1 MDERQ
6 DFDVVVVGGGI
17 AGLSAGV
24 RAAELGF
31 RTAVIEKGA
40 SSHYLCNSRISGG
53 VFHIALHDPKL
64 SKAELLTAI
73 RNRTDGTA
81 DPILADALSER
92 AGATLDWL
100 RGLGVKFMRAGP
112 HLGNTWL
119 AEPPRPPGARS
130 NWIGTW
136 SGWGPDMLLRVL
148 ADSLERFGGTLM
160 LDARAQALVMRNGQC
175 IGVDAIIAG
184 KQQRLTSSAVVI
196 ADGGFPANA
205 ELLKANIT
213 PDPARI
219 QQRNAQTATGDGLRM
234 AQAVGADTTRLDR
247 FYGHLLSKDAMNND
261 LLWPYPVLDD
271 VAVSGIMVDAG
282 GKRFVDEGYGGVY
295 ISNIVAA
302 TAGES
307 AVVFDADIWAG
318 SGRASHVMP
327 SNPHLVNAGGT
338 IHSAPTIAA
347 LAQAAKLPGDALAAT
362 IATYNEACKR
372 GTYDA
377 LDPPRTTRKFKAMP
391 IETPPFYA
399 IPACAGITYTMG
411 GIKIDGNARVLD
423 TNGDPIAGL
432 YAAGSA
438 TGGLEGM
445 TERAL
450 YVGGLCRASVFG
462 KRAAEHIAE
471 CVARRR

>member
-6 DFDVVVVGGGI
+6 DFDVVVVGGGV

-24 RAAELGF
+24 RAAELGL
-31 RTAVIEKGA
+31 RTAVLEKGA
-40 SSHYLCNSRISGG
+40 GSQYLCNSRISGG
-53 VFHIALHDPKL
+53 NFHIALHDPKL
-64 SKAELLTAI
+64 SKDELLTAI

-81 DPILADALSER
+81 DPALADALSAR

-100 RGLGVKFMRAGP
+100 QGLGVKFMRTGP
-112 HLGNTWL
+112 HEGNTWI
-119 AEPPRPPGARS
+119 AAPPRPLGAGS
-130 NWIGTW
+130 DWMGTW
-136 SGWGPDMLLRVL
+136 SGRGPDMLLRVL
-148 ADSLERFGGTLM
+148 AQRLAQFGGTLM
-160 LDARAQALVMRNGQC
+160 LDARAQALVMHNGQC
-175 IGVDAIIAG
+175 VGIDAIMAG
-184 KQQRLTSSAVVI
+184 RQQRLTGAAVVI
-196 ADGGFPANA
+196 ADGGFPANT

-213 PDPARI
+213 PDPARVK
-219 QQRNAQTATGDGLRM
+219 QRNAQTATGDGLRM
-234 AQAVGADTTRLDR
+234 AQACGAATTRLDR
-247 FYGHLLSKDAMNND
+247 FYGHLLSRDAMNSEQ
-261 LLWPYPVLDD
+261 LWPYPILDD
-271 VAVSGIMVDAG
+271 VAVAGIMVDEG

-307 AVVFDADIWAG
+307 AVVFDANIWTG
-318 SGRASHVMP
+318 PGRAARVMP
-327 SNPHLVNAGGT
+327 PNPNLVNAGGT
-338 IHSAPTIAA
+338 MHSAPTIAA
-347 LAQAAKLPGDALAAT
+347 LAQAARLPVDALAAT
-362 IATYNEACKR
+362 IATYNDACRR

-411 GIKIDGNARVLD
+411 GIRIDGDARVLN
-423 TNGDPIAGL
+423 TNGAPIAGL

-438 TGGLEGM
+438 TGGLEGT
-445 TERAL
+445 TERAF

-471 CVARRR
+471 HTGRLR